1 MLVNSEFVA
10 LLKQA
15 NRDSSKV
22 AEIIGAS
29 EVQLRFVTNTAS
41 GMGLIKWGPVVIPFD
56 NQISKDTDLYR
67 LHNTNIH
74 EKIAEQKKHK
84 MQNNVE

>member
-1 MLVNSEFVA
+1 MRKQGGLCTGITQNVVDLLQNYTATTILVNSEFVA

-41 GMGLIKWGPVVIPFD
+41 GMGLIK
-56 NQISKDTDLYR
+56 
-67 LHNTNIH
+67 
-74 EKIAEQKKHK
+74 
-84 MQNNVE
+84 

>member
-1 MLVNSEFVA
+1 M
-10 LLKQA
+10 
-15 NRDSSKV
+15 
-22 AEIIGAS
+22 
-29 EVQLRFVTNTAS
+29 
-41 GMGLIKWGPVVIPFD
+41 VIPFD